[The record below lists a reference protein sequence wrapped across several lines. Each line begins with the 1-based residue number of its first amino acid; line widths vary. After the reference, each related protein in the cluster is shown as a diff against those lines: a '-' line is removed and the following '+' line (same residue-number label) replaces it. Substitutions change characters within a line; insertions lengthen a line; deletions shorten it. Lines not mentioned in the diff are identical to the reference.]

1 MGNFSRRQF
10 LLSLSAVSGAGL
22 LAACMNEEDA
32 QNAVSG
38 EIGNDIYTPDGKLE
52 HYIEPADREEP
63 LSFGGE
69 SLMEEGD
76 QLQLSDF
83 AGQIVVVN
91 AWGQWCAPCR
101 AEIDDLQQVHE
112 ELQSRNLGTLL
123 GINVRDYNPQI
134 ARDFIE
140 DNGVTFP
147 SIYDPPFK
155 TAASLGGIPPSVIP
169 STVILDEDHRQAAV
183 FIRPI
188 VASQLLDVIDRLSE
202 E

>member
-188 VASQLLDVIDRLSE
+188 VASELLDVIDRLSE

>member
-1 MGNFSRRQF
+1 
-10 LLSLSAVSGAGL
+10 
-22 LAACMNEEDA
+22 MNEEDA

-188 VASQLLDVIDRLSE
+188 VASELLDVIDRLSE